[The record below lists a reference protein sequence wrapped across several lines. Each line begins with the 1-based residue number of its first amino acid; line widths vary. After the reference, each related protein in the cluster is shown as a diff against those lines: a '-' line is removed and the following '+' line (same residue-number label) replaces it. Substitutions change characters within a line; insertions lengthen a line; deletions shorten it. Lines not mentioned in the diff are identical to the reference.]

1 MAQYPGLLE
10 TDLAGNG
17 FLDEMQLSVEIDP
30 IEGHV
35 GWIGRAMAVGFGV
48 KISFLLQG
56 PW

>member
-10 TDLAGNG
+10 TDLTGNG
-17 FLDEMQLSVEIDP
+17 FLDEMQPVEIIP
-30 IEGHV
+30 M
-35 GWIGRAMAVGFGV
+35 AMGFGV

>member
-10 TDLAGNG
+10 TDLTGNG
-17 FLDEMQLSVEIDP
+17 FLDEMQPVEIIP

-35 GWIGRAMAVGFGV
+35 VWIGRAMAMGFGV